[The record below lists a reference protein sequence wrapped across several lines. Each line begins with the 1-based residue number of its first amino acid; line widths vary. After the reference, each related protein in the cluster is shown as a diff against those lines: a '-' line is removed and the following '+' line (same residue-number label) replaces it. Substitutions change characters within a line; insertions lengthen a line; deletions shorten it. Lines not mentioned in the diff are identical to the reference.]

1 MPCHFLHPC
10 VHNTFYVLTIYQK
23 MKEGLH
29 RVLTFLS
36 TYLSKKHQNEM
47 VHVWF
52 YFKVCM
58 IFVFSCIL
66 EFIVVTAHI
75 RAGKKNRGEMVNFL
89 FLLYLSH
96 LILILIDTKR
106 QRRDPLKKSNQ
117 FSHHN
122 VLSQSSIHIAQ
133 IWQQLIDSIRVTL
146 ILISLWQH
154 FKRVT
159 TTTGHDWWG
168 DF

>member
-1 MPCHFLHPC
+1 MLCHFLHPC

-36 TYLSKKHQNEM
+36 TYLSKKHQNEV

-52 YFKVCM
+52 DFKVCM

-89 FLLYLSH
+89 LLLYFSH

-106 QRRDPLKKSNQ
+106 QRRDPLKKAIN
-117 FSHHN
+117 FLTTMFL
-122 VLSQSSIHIAQ
+122 VKAAF
-133 IWQQLIDSIRVTL
+133 TL
-146 ILISLWQH
+146 H
-154 FKRVT
+154 KF
-159 TTTGHDWWG
+159 DNN
-168 DF
+168 